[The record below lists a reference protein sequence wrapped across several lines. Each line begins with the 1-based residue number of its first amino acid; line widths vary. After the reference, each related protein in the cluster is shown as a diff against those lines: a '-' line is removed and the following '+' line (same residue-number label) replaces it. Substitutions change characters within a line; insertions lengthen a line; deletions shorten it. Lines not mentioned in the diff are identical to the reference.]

1 MSANLYELL
10 SKPFQEFSDSVAI
23 ECHERGIWTY
33 GELEDQTAR
42 YADWLIGLGVK
53 PGDRVVVQAE
63 KSPEVVFLY
72 LASLK
77 SGAIFL
83 PLNTAYQPAE
93 LEFFLSD
100 AEPRIFVCDPKKQTT
115 LEPMCSAKGISLF
128 TLGADGG
135 GNLHEAL
142 PKTGTEPVVSREPDD
157 LAALL
162 YTSGTTGR
170 SKGAMITH
178 HNLSSNALTLHRQ
191 WGFIEGDVLLH
202 SLPIYHV
209 HGLFVALHC
218 ALLNGSKMI
227 WMRKY
232 DPELVS
238 QKIREASVFMGVPT
252 HYTRL
257 LKEESFG
264 KECCSRMRLFVSGSA
279 PLLKETFEQF
289 RQRTGHTILE
299 RYGMTEA
306 GMITSNPYNGN
317 RIAGTVGFPLEGI
330 SARVS
335 DETGKELKDGEIGTL
350 EIKGPNVFKGYW
362 KLPEKTKEEFR
373 EDGFFITGDLACR
386 DQQGYLSI
394 VGRGKDLIISGGLNV
409 YPKEV
414 EDQLNQIEGVQESAV
429 FGLSHS
435 DFGEAVTAV
444 IVSNHNTFS
453 EELILEHLRPKLASF
468 KLPKRI
474 LPVSELP
481 RNSMGK
487 VQKKLLREQHSE
499 LYQN

>member
-1 MSANLYELL
+1 MTNHLYDGVFGQHATSSKIFLYTDTGEVRFADFTALTDRLAGLL
-10 SKPFQEFSDSVAI
+10 VAS
-23 ECHERGIWTY
+23 
-33 GELEDQTAR
+33 
-42 YADWLIGLGVK
+42 GLA
-53 PGDRVVVQAE
+53 PGDRVAVQAD
-63 KSPEVVFLY
+63 KSVMLLALY
-72 LASLK
+72 AATVK
-77 SGAIFL
+77 AGGVYL
-83 PLNTAYQPAE
+83 PLNTGYTAAE
-93 LEFFLSD
+93 LDYFLGD
-100 AEPRIFVCDPKKQTT
+100 AKPRIVVAGTAAADAIAPLAARGGAT
-115 LEPMCSAKGISLF
+115 LF
-128 TLGADGG
+128 TLDADETGS
-135 GNLHEAL
+135 LAEAAAQH
-142 PKTGTEPVVSREPDD
+142 PPEFTAVPRDSED
-157 LAALL
+157 LAAIL

-170 SKGAMITH
+170 SKGAKLCH
-178 HNLSSNALTLHRQ
+178 RNLLSNAAVLRDY
-191 WGFIEGDVLLH
+191 WRFSADDVLLH
-202 SLPIYHV
+202 MLPIYHT
-209 HGLFVALHC
+209 HGLFVASNLLAMVGGSMIFLPKFSADAALH
-218 ALLNGSKMI
+218 
-227 WMRKY
+227 WM
-232 DPELVS
+232 PT
-238 QKIREASVFMGVPT
+238 ATTMMGVPT
-252 HYTRL
+252 FYTRL
-257 LKEESFG
+257 LDHDGFTGDASAH
-264 KECCSRMRLFVSGSA
+264 MRLFISGSA
-279 PLLKETFEQF
+279 PLLAETHRQF
-289 RQRTGHTILE
+289 AARTGKAILE

-317 RIAGTVGFPLEGI
+317 RIAGTVGFPLDGI

>member
-10 SKPFQEFSDSVAI
+10 SKPFQEFSGSVAI

-33 GELEDQTAR
+33 GELEEQTAR

-100 AEPRIFVCDPKKQTT
+100 AEPRIFICDPKKKTT
-115 LEPMCSAKGISLF
+115 LEPICSAKGISLF
-128 TLGADGG
+128 TLGADGD
-135 GNLHEAL
+135 GNLQEVL
-142 PKTGTEPVVSREPDD
+142 PKSGSQPVVSREPDD

-191 WGFIEGDVLLH
+191 WGFVEGDVLLH

-232 DPELVS
+232 VPELVS

-264 KECCSRMRLFVSGSA
+264 KASCSRMRLFVSGSA

-299 RYGMTEA
+299 R
-306 GMITSNPYNGN
+306 
-317 RIAGTVGFPLEGI
+317 
-330 SARVS
+330 
-335 DETGKELKDGEIGTL
+335 
-350 EIKGPNVFKGYW
+350 
-362 KLPEKTKEEFR
+362 
-373 EDGFFITGDLACR
+373 
-386 DQQGYLSI
+386 LS
-394 VGRGKDLIISGGLNV
+394 LIHI
-409 YPKEV
+409 
-414 EDQLNQIEGVQESAV
+414 
-429 FGLSHS
+429 
-435 DFGEAVTAV
+435 
-444 IVSNHNTFS
+444 
-453 EELILEHLRPKLASF
+453 
-468 KLPKRI
+468 
-474 LPVSELP
+474 
-481 RNSMGK
+481 
-487 VQKKLLREQHSE
+487 
-499 LYQN
+499 